1 MIPPPV
7 PAEEITSDDVG
18 ALLQRMNQL
27 KSELRAAHAELDPL
41 DAELEQAR
49 REVQDRVTPLR
60 RQMSKLQ
67 TEVMDLEDQ
76 IRSLDNAT
84 DAGKVSG
91 PPPPPPPPPPPLPSP
106 PRAQMPGDVAVAKDQ
121 LLEHAF
127 RVLDHTGSDED
138 SDLIGKIQEMVKDP
152 SVTFGAM
159 LERLDWGPLWERRSS
174 RETLAVQYGR
184 LGGWEKALAGQLTA
198 VQQKRANLQQD
209 DRYEQWQRRQQGPA
223 AWEAYL
229 VNEQKPFQAAIA
241 DLAAQ
246 KAELE
251 TELSRRR
258 RQGQAP

>member
-1 MIPPPV
+1 
-7 PAEEITSDDVG
+7 
-18 ALLQRMNQL
+18 
-27 KSELRAAHAELDPL
+27 
-41 DAELEQAR
+41 
-49 REVQDRVTPLR
+49 
-60 RQMSKLQ
+60 
-67 TEVMDLEDQ
+67 
-76 IRSLDNAT
+76 
-84 DAGKVSG
+84 
-91 PPPPPPPPPPPLPSP
+91 
-106 PRAQMPGDVAVAKDQ
+106 MPGDVAVAKDQ

-138 SDLIGKIQEMVKDP
+138 SDLIGKIQEMIKDP

-174 RETLAVQYGR
+174 RETLAAQYVR
-184 LGGWEKALAGQLTA
+184 LGAWEKALAGQLAA

-209 DRYEQWQRRQQGPA
+209 GRYEQWQRRQQGPA

-251 TELSRRR
+251 AELSRRR